1 MFNFIKK
8 ATCGPQ
14 IAIGGGINTVGNGII
29 RIGEVVAGTG
39 AILQANGW
47 LRRIVLAGVKV
58 TVVDEKGKELDISQH
73 DALMYHF
80 CSNLPLKFTAIDE
93 DNKTTVEAA
102 TRFQAEFDKRSG
114 RPIEAPKAS
123 AKAPTQ
129 KSVKDE
135 LEQLSDE
142 DLEGAC

>member
-8 ATCGPQ
+8 ASCGPQ

-39 AILQANGW
+39 VILQANGW
-47 LRRIVLAGVKV
+47 LRRLMLNGVKV
-58 TVVDEKGKELDISQH
+58 TAVDTQGKAIDISQH

-80 CSNLPLKFTAIDE
+80 CSNMPLRFTAIDE
-93 DNKTTVEAA
+93 SNKTAVEAA
-102 TRFQAEFDKRSG
+102 ARYQAEFDKRSG
-114 RPIEAPKAS
+114 KPVTAEAPKAP
-123 AKAPTQ
+123 AQ

-135 LEQLSDE
+135 LGQLSDE